1 MDRPAIH
8 TIGHSS
14 RSAATFIA
22 LLKCHGIRLLV
33 DIRAFPRSRRYPQ
46 FNRALLEDVLASREI
61 AYHWAG
67 DLLGGFRKPR
77 ADSRHTALIDAAFRG
92 FADYM
97 ESTAFGEALE
107 ALIER
112 AESRRLAVMCA
123 EADYRHCHRQLIADH
138 LLCRGIEVRHIL
150 GEDSCVSHRLH
161 ACLDLE
167 HEPNVYNKYA
177 QGDLFATGVDH

>member
-1 MDRPAIH
+1 MDEPAIH

-14 RSAATFIA
+14 RSAATLIV
-22 LLKCHGIRLLV
+22 LLKRHDIRLLV

-61 AYHWAG
+61 GYHWAG
-67 DLLGGFRKPR
+67 DALGGFRKPR
-77 ADSRHTALIDAAFRG
+77 ADSRHTALVDAAFRG

-97 ESTAFGEALE
+97 ESTAFRAAIDAL
-107 ALIER
+107 LER
-112 AESRRLAVMCA
+112 AASRRLAVMCA

-138 LLCRGIEVRHIL
+138 LLRRGVEVRHIL
-150 GEDSCVSHRLH
+150 GEDGYVAHRPH

-177 QGDLFATGVDH
+177 QSDLFATEVGR